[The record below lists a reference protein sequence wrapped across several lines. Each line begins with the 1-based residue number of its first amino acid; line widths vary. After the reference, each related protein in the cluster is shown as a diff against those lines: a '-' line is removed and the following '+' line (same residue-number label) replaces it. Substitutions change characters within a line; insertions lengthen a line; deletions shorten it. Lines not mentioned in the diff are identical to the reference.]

1 LSEAF
6 IAGNFTLRIL
16 LSDGQN
22 VFWVH
27 SMMLISGPGS
37 EQVGEEI
44 AGILGVEAAV
54 VEHRVFPDGEN
65 YIRLTA
71 EVGGRD
77 VVLVQS
83 TAPPQDRRL
92 VQLLL
97 TLDAIREGE
106 PKSVAVVSPYMAYAR

>member
-1 LSEAF
+1 
-6 IAGNFTLRIL
+6 
-16 LSDGQN
+16 
-22 VFWVH
+22 
-27 SMMLISGPGS
+27 MMLIPGPGS
-37 EQVGEEI
+37 EQVGGEI
-44 AGILGVEAAV
+44 AEILGAEAAV

-77 VVLVQS
+77 VVLVHS

-97 TLDAIREGE
+97 TLDAIREGG
-106 PKSVAVVSPYMAYAR
+106 PRASPSCRLTWLTRVRTGGAFPGRP